1 MKRFYLALVFLAIA
15 EVSIS
20 AQDCIETV
28 NNSLSIVS
36 KQNFGGPDCL
46 FTIRFCLKKS
56 TADAKT
62 VEYAVNHT
70 YGTMT
75 RVKNIENFPVGTV
88 FCEDFTFVAECNSTA
103 SFLAEGK
110 RPNTTTCGVV
120 TDFLILPIK
129 LVDFIAEV
137 STSGGI
143 ALKWQTAVEENTS
156 HFIVQ
161 QSSDGRMF
169 RDAGKVRAAG
179 TSVELKNYFYELFL
193 TDARA
198 ISYFRLKMVDKD
210 GTFSYSKIVSS
221 KNDQSR
227 KIRLFPNPALGIL
240 HVDQQ
245 ETLASSNYKITD
257 LNGKIIKCNILDD
270 QNTIDVSHLQ
280 PGVYI
285 IRIQD
290 EILKFI
296 KE

>member
-1 MKRFYLALVFLAIA
+1 MKRLYLALVFLAIA
-15 EVSIS
+15 QVSIS

-137 STSGGI
+137 STSGSI

-161 QSSDGRMF
+161 QSSEGRMF

-221 KNDQSR
+221 KNDRSR
-227 KIRLFPNPALGIL
+227 KIRLFPNPASGIL

-245 ETLASSNYKITD
+245 EALTSSNYKISD
-257 LNGKIIKCNILDD
+257 LNGRFIQCNLLNN
-270 QNTIDVSHLQ
+270 QKTLDVSHLQ